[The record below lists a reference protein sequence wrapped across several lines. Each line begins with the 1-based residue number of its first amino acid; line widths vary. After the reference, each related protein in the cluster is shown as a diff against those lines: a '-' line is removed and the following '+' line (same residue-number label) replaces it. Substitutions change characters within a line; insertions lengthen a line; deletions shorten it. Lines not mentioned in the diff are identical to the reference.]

1 MIEYTI
7 ARDTADAA
15 GFTSLYQ
22 EAFGGP
28 PYFEV

>member
-7 ARDTADAA
+7 ARDTAYVA

-22 EAFGGP
+22 EAFGGH